1 MKNFKSFIKQY
12 ELQEKMIAR
21 AAIVAALANT
31 AQGHTEHTVK
41 KGDTLSSLAQKHNT
55 SVEDLAKLNKIENPN
70 LITVGQVIKFPE
82 KPKAQQPQPA
92 TPKPQPSV
100 AAPVQQPKPAQT
112 QQDCYGRLCSA
123 LQQAETGSFENKF
136 IRTTHKPKGGST
148 AWGPGQITGYTARD
162 MLARHPVFF
171 SDKDY
176 ARGVIS
182 QSEKFAMF
190 GAEPNKKGY
199 DKKWDYGGAG
209 DTTLHDNE
217 KYNQMMGGVLRGMAK
232 DIFGEVPENL
242 TPEQTERL
250 VTRYRGI
257 PRSQDKRYFEE
268 VDKMLKGK

>member
-1 MKNFKSFIKQY
+1 MKSFRSFIKQY
-12 ELQEKMIAR
+12 DLQEKMIAR

-41 KGDTLSSLAQKHNT
+41 KGDTLSALAQKHNST
-55 SVEDLAKLNKIENPN
+55 VDELAKLNKIKDPN
-70 LITVGQVIKFPE
+70 VITVGQIIKFPE
-82 KPKAQQPQPA
+82 AQKAKPAEA
-92 TPKPQPSV
+92 PKPQ
-100 AAPVQQPKPAQT
+100 APAEQPKPQAP
-112 QQDCYGRLCSA
+112 QDCYGRLCSA

-136 IRTTHKPKGGST
+136 IRTTHRPKGGST
-148 AWGPGQITGYTARD
+148 AWGPGQITGSTARD

-171 SDKDY
+171 SDKNY

-250 VTRYRGI
+250 VTRYRGA
-257 PRSQDKRYFEE
+257 PRAQDKRYFEE